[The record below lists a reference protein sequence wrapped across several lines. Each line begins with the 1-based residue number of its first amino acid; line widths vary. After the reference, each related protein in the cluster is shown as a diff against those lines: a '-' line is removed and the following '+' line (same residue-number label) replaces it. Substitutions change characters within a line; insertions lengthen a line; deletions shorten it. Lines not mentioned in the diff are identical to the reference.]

1 MQDYV
6 SIANVSDSMIRTES
20 SVSASKPRARRGAS
34 PVWEEKAPESGRG
47 SVNAEPTLDRL
58 RAAVAE
64 IFTAVNSG
72 LRDERE
78 SAKKC
83 MLRAAAILRIDP
95 WFANAIEEINFPTE
109 RRSKLVR
116 GGLAPWQ
123 VRRVTTHI
131 EANLDATIRIK
142 DLAALIKLSPSHFS
156 RAFKKSFADSPHRY
170 LMRRRLERAQG
181 LMLTT
186 NASLGQIAGDCGFA
200 DQAHFNKLFHRL
212 VGQSPR
218 AWRRVRGGSHLI
230 SDQLTLDAPD
240 LKRLKPLDETQ
251 ADGQRPRGSHGLDQ
265 IGVLGLNG

>member
-1 MQDYV
+1 MHEPV
-6 SIANVSDSMIRTES
+6 SIANVSN
-20 SVSASKPRARRGAS
+20 
-34 PVWEEKAPESGRG
+34 

-95 WFANAIEEINFPTE
+95 WFANAVEEIDFPTG

-123 VRRVTTHI
+123 IRRVTMHI
-131 EANLDATIRIK
+131 EANLDAKIRIK
-142 DLAALIKLSPSHFS
+142 DLAALINLSPSHFS
-156 RAFKKSFADSPHRY
+156 RAFKRGFVDSPHRY

-181 LMLTT
+181 MMLTT

-200 DQAHFNKLFHRL
+200 DQAHFNKLFRRL
-212 VGQSPR
+212 VGESPR
-218 AWRRVRGGSHLI
+218 AWRRVRGGSHHI
-230 SDQLTLDAPD
+230 SDRLTLDAPD
-240 LKRLKPLDETQ
+240 IKRLKPLDEAQ
-251 ADGQRPRGSHGLDQ
+251 ADRQRPRGRHGLDQ
-265 IGVLGLNG
+265 IGVLCLNG

>member
-6 SIANVSDSMIRTES
+6 SMANVSDSMIRTES
-20 SVSASKPRARRGAS
+20 SVSASKPRAQRGGS
-34 PVWEEKAPESGRG
+34 PVWEE
-47 SVNAEPTLDRL
+47 NAEPTLDRL

-95 WFANAIEEINFPTE
+95 WLANAIEEINFPTE

-123 VRRVTTHI
+123 VRRVTSHI

-156 RAFKKSFADSPHRY
+156 RAFKKGFADSPHRY
-170 LMRRRLERAQG
+170 LMRRRLERALG
-181 LMLTT
+181 MMLTT

-200 DQAHFNKLFHRL
+200 DQAHFNKLFRRL
-212 VGQSPR
+212 VGESPR
-218 AWRRVRGGSHLI
+218 AWRRARGCSRPI
-230 SDQLTLDAPD
+230 SDRVTLDAPD
-240 LKRLKPLDETQ
+240 LRRLKPLDEAH
-251 ADGQRPRGSHGLDQ
+251 ADGQRPLGSHGLDQ

>member
-1 MQDYV
+1 MQNYAL
-6 SIANVSDSMIRTES
+6 IANVSDSMIRTES
-20 SVSASKPRARRGAS
+20 SVSASKPLAQRGAS
-34 PVWEEKAPESGRG
+34 PVWDEEAPESGRR

-83 MLRAAAILRIDP
+83 MLRAAAILRNDP
-95 WFANAIEEINFPTE
+95 WFANTIEEINFPTE

-131 EANLDATIRIK
+131 EANLDVKIRIK

-156 RAFKKSFADSPHRY
+156 REFKKGFADSPHRY

-181 LMLTT
+181 MMLTT
-186 NASLGQIAGDCGFA
+186 DASLGQIAGDCGFA
-200 DQAHFNKLFHRL
+200 DQAHFNKLFRRL
-212 VGQSPR
+212 VGESPR
-218 AWRRVRGGSHLI
+218 AWRRVRGGSRPI
-230 SDQLTLDAPD
+230 SDRVTLDAPD
-240 LKRLKPLDETQ
+240 LERLKPLDEAQ
-251 ADGQRPRGSHGLDQ
+251 ADGQRPRGSNGLDQ
-265 IGVLGLNG
+265 IGVLCLNG

>member
-20 SVSASKPRARRGAS
+20 SVSISKPLARRGAI
-34 PVWEEKAPESGRG
+34 PVRDREAPESRRG
-47 SVNAEPTLDRL
+47 SVNPEPTLDRL

-64 IFTAVNSG
+64 IFTAVNRG

-95 WFANAIEEINFPTE
+95 WFANAIEEIHFPNE

-131 EANLDATIRIK
+131 EANLHAMIRIT
-142 DLAALIKLSPSHFS
+142 DLAALIELSPSHFS
-156 RAFKKSFADSPHRY
+156 RAFKKGLADTPHRY

-181 LMLTT
+181 MMLTT

-200 DQAHFNKLFHRL
+200 DQAHFNKLFRRL
-212 VGQSPR
+212 VGESPR
-218 AWRRVRGGSHLI
+218 AWRRVRECSRPI
-230 SDQLTLDAPD
+230 SDRVTIDAPG
-240 LKRLKPLDETQ
+240 LKRLKPLDEAQ
-251 ADGQRPRGSHGLDQ
+251 ADGPRPRGSHGLDQ
-265 IGVLGLNG
+265 IGVLCLNR